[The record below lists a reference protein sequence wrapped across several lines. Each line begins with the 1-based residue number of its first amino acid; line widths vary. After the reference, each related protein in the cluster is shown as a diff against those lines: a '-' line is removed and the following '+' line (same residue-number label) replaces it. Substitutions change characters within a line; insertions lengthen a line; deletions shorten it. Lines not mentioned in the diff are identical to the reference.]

1 MNGKYIPHRAGG
13 NSMKLYEILKGV
25 DHEILVGDLNLE
37 ICNITWDSRN
47 VDKNSLFIAVKNR
60 NVDRHDFVID
70 AINNGAVAL
79 IIEHEAPDVPEN
91 ITVIKVKKSRETM
104 AIIAKN
110 YYGNPIEKLKV
121 IGVTGTNGK
130 TSVSYYISKI
140 LEAFQIKCG
149 IIGTIENTVAGRRM
163 ETRKLNPTTPD
174 SIELQGSFA
183 EMLCY
188 GSTHIA
194 LEVTS
199 SALSQDRVYGCELD
213 IGVFT
218 NLTQDHL
225 EEHGTMENYKNAKLK
240 LFKMCKKGIINI
252 DDAVAVDIISTAN
265 CELVTYGIENAC
277 DFRARDIK
285 YTSCGV
291 DFNLKHNG
299 ETREVQIN
307 IPGKFSV
314 YNALAAIA
322 SCYCLGLN
330 LDDII
335 KAVKAISGV
344 PGRFQAI
351 PNNKGI
357 LTIVDYAHSP
367 DGLENILT
375 SVKQFAKGRI
385 ILVFGC
391 GGNRDTGK
399 RPLMGE
405 IAGRYSDYC
414 IITSDNPRKEEPI
427 LIIDDIEVGMVK
439 TSCYYEKIEDRKQ
452 AIFKALSMAEACDI
466 VIIAGKGHENYQI
479 LKDETIQF
487 SDEEVVE
494 EYFNRL
500 RLEIQGI
507 E

>member
-1 MNGKYIPHRAGG
+1 
-13 NSMKLYEILKGV
+13 MKLYEILKGI

-79 IIEHEAPDVPEN
+79 IIEHEVLDVPEN
-91 ITVIKVKKSRETM
+91 ITVIKVKRSREAM
-104 AIIAKN
+104 AIIAKS
-110 YYGNPIEKLKV
+110 YYGNPTAKLKV

-130 TSVSYYISKI
+130 TSVSYFISKI

-174 SIELQGSFA
+174 SIELQGALA

-188 GSTHIA
+188 GATHVA
-194 LEVTS
+194 MEVTS
-199 SALSQDRVYGCELD
+199 SALSQDRVYGCSLD

-252 DDAVAVDIISTAN
+252 DDAVSVEIISN
-265 CELVTYGIENAC
+265 GSCEIITYGIENDC
-277 DFRARDIK
+277 DFRAINIK
-285 YTSCGV
+285 YTSSGV
-291 DFNLKHNG
+291 NFHLQHNA
-299 ETREVQIN
+299 ETREVKLN
-307 IPGKFSV
+307 IPGRFSV

-375 SVKQFAKGRI
+375 SVKEFSKGRL

-391 GGNRDTGK
+391 GGDRDTGK
-399 RPLMGE
+399 RPIMGE
-405 IAGRYSDYC
+405 IAGKYSDYC
-414 IITSDNPRKEEPI
+414 IITSDNPRNEEAK
-427 LIIDDIEVGMVK
+427 LIINDIEVGMIK
-439 TSCYYEKIEDRKQ
+439 TSCSYEKIEDRKQ
-452 AIFKALSMAEACDI
+452 GIFKALSMAETGDT

-479 LKDETIQF
+479 LKDETIHF
-487 SDEEVVE
+487 SDEGVVKK
-494 EYFNRL
+494 YF
-500 RLEIQGI
+500 QG
-507 E
+507 

>member
-1 MNGKYIPHRAGG
+1 
-13 NSMKLYEILKGV
+13 MKLYEILKGI
-25 DHEILVGDLNLE
+25 DHEVLVGDLNLE
-37 ICNITWDSRN
+37 VCGISWDSRN
-47 VDKNSLFIAVKNR
+47 VEKNSLFIAVKNR
-60 NVDRHDFVID
+60 NVDRHAFVID
-70 AINNGAVAL
+70 AINNGAIAL
-79 IIEHEAPDVPEN
+79 IIEDETAEIPEN
-91 ITVIKVKKSRETM
+91 ITVIKVKKSRMAM

-110 YYGNPIEKLKV
+110 YYENPTEKLKV

-140 LEAFQIKCG
+140 LEAFQIRCG
-149 IIGTIENTVAGRRM
+149 IIGTIENTVAGRKM

-188 GSTHIA
+188 GATHIA

-199 SALSQDRVYGCELD
+199 SALSEDRVYGCELD

-240 LFKMCKKGIINI
+240 LFNMCKKGIINI
-252 DDAVAVDIISTAN
+252 DDAVAVDIIATAN
-265 CELVTYGIENAC
+265 CELVTYGIENVC
-277 DFRARDIK
+277 YFRAINIK
-285 YTSCGV
+285 YTSSGV
-291 DFNLKHNG
+291 NFNLEHDG
-299 ETREVQIN
+299 EIREVMLN
-307 IPGKFSV
+307 IPGRFSV

-322 SCYCLGLN
+322 SGYCLGLN
-330 LDDII
+330 LDDIT
-335 KAVKAISGV
+335 KGVKAIRGV

-357 LTIVDYAHSP
+357 LTIIDYAHSP

-375 SVKQFAKGRI
+375 SVKEFAKGRI

-405 IAGRYSDYC
+405 VAGKYSDYC
-414 IITSDNPRKEEPI
+414 IITSDNPRKEEPK
-427 LIIDDIEVGMVK
+427 LIINDIEVGMSK
-439 TSCYYEKIEDRKQ
+439 TSCSYEKIENRKQ
-452 AIFKALSMAEACDI
+452 AIFKALSIAEAGDT
-466 VIIAGKGHENYQI
+466 VVIAGKGHENYQI
-479 LKDETIQF
+479 LEAETIHF
-487 SDEEVVE
+487 SDEEVVK

-500 RLEIQGI
+500 KLEIQDI
-507 E
+507 K

>member
-1 MNGKYIPHRAGG
+1 
-13 NSMKLYEILKGV
+13 MKLYEILKGIE
-25 DHEILVGDLNLE
+25 HEVIVGDLNLE
-37 ICNITWDSRN
+37 VCNIAWDSRN

-70 AINNGAVAL
+70 AINNGAIAL
-79 IIEHEAPDVPEN
+79 IIEEEIKAVPDN
-91 ITVIKVKKSRETM
+91 ITVIKVKKSRMVM

-110 YYGNPIEKLKV
+110 YYANPIEKLKI
-121 IGVTGTNGK
+121 IGITGTNGK

-140 LEAFQIKCG
+140 LEAFQIRCG

-163 ETRKLNPTTPD
+163 ETKKLNPTTPD
-174 SIELQGSFA
+174 AIELQGSFA

-188 GSTHIA
+188 GATHIA

-199 SALSQDRVYGCELD
+199 SALSQDRIYGCEFD

-240 LFKMCKKGIINI
+240 LFKMCKRGIINI
-252 DDAVAVDIISTAN
+252 DDAVAVDIIATAN
-265 CELVTYGIENAC
+265 CEAVTYGIENAC
-277 DFRARDIK
+277 DFRAINIK
-285 YTSCGV
+285 YTSSGV
-291 DFNLKHNG
+291 NFHLEHNG
-299 ETREVQIN
+299 ETREVKLS
-307 IPGKFSV
+307 IPGRFSV

-335 KAVKAISGV
+335 KGVKEISGV
-344 PGRFQAI
+344 PGRFQVI

-357 LTIVDYAHSP
+357 LTIIDYAHSP

-375 SVKQFAKGRI
+375 SVKEFAKGRI

-399 RPLMGE
+399 RSIMGK
-405 IAGRYSDYC
+405 IAGKYSDYC
-414 IITSDNPRKEEPI
+414 IITSDNPRKEEPS
-427 LIIDDIEVGMVK
+427 LIINDIEVGMSK
-439 TSCYYEKIEDRKQ
+439 TSCRYEKIEDRKQ
-452 AIFKALSMAEACDI
+452 AIIKALGMAEACDT
-466 VIIAGKGHENYQI
+466 VIIAGKGHEAYQI
-479 LKDETIQF
+479 LNDETIYF
-487 SDEEVVE
+487 SDQEVVKKHFQGE
-494 EYFNRL
+494 EARSYS
-500 RLEIQGI
+500 
-507 E
+507 

>member
-1 MNGKYIPHRAGG
+1 
-13 NSMKLYEILKGV
+13 MKLYEILKGIE
-25 DHEILVGDLNLE
+25 HEVIVGDLNLE
-37 ICNITWDSRN
+37 VCNITWDSRN

-70 AINNGAVAL
+70 AINNGAIAL
-79 IIEHEAPDVPEN
+79 IIEEEAPEVPDN
-91 ITVIKVKKSRETM
+91 ITIIKVKNSRETM
-104 AIIAKN
+104 AMVAKN
-110 YYGNPIEKLKV
+110 YYGNPTEKLKV

-140 LEAFQIKCG
+140 LEDIQIKCG

-188 GSTHIA
+188 GATHIA

-240 LFKMCKKGIINI
+240 LFKMCKKGVINI
-252 DDAVAVDIISTAN
+252 DDAVGVDIISTAS
-265 CELVTYGIENAC
+265 CKTITYGIDNVC
-277 DFRARDIK
+277 DFRAINIK
-285 YTSCGV
+285 YTSSGV
-291 DFNLKHNG
+291 NFNLQHDG
-299 ETREVQIN
+299 EIREVMLN
-307 IPGKFSV
+307 IPGRFSV

-335 KAVKAISGV
+335 KGVKAIHGV

-367 DGLENILT
+367 DGLGNILT
-375 SVKQFAKGRI
+375 SVKEFAKGRI

-399 RPLMGE
+399 RPIMGE

-414 IITSDNPRKEEPI
+414 IITSDNPRKEEPQ
-427 LIIDDIEVGMVK
+427 LIINDIEVGVCK
-439 TSCYYEKIEDRKQ
+439 TSCSYEKVEDRKQ
-452 AIFKALSMAEACDI
+452 AIIKALGMAEAGDT
-466 VIIAGKGHENYQI
+466 VVIAGKGHENYQI
-479 LKDETIQF
+479 LKDETIHF

>member
-1 MNGKYIPHRAGG
+1 
-13 NSMKLYEILKGV
+13 MKLYEILKGV
-25 DHEILVGDLNLE
+25 DHEMLVGDHNLE
-37 ICNITWDSRN
+37 VCNITWDSRN

-70 AINNGAVAL
+70 AINNGAIAL
-79 IIEHEAPDVPEN
+79 MVEHETQDIPEN
-91 ITVIKVKKSRETM
+91 ITVIKVKRSREAM

-110 YYGNPIEKLKV
+110 YYGNPTGKLKV

-130 TSVSYYISKI
+130 TSVSYFVSKI
-140 LEAFQIKCG
+140 LEVLEIKCG

-163 ETRKLNPTTPD
+163 ETKKLNPTTPD
-174 SIELQGSFA
+174 SIELQGSLA

-188 GSTHIA
+188 GASHIA
-194 LEVTS
+194 MEVTS
-199 SALSQDRVYGCELD
+199 SALSQDRVYGCEFD

-252 DDAVAVDIISTAN
+252 DDAVAFDIIATAN
-265 CELVTYGIENAC
+265 CEIITYGIENAC
-277 DFRARDIK
+277 DFKAVNIK
-285 YTSCGV
+285 YTSGGV
-291 DFNLKHNG
+291 DFNLEHNG
-299 ETREVQIN
+299 ETREVSLN
-307 IPGKFSV
+307 IPGRFSV

-322 SCYCLGLN
+322 SCHCIGLN

-335 KAVKAISGV
+335 MGVKVIEGV
-344 PGRFQAI
+344 PGRFQTI
-351 PNNKGI
+351 PNSKDI

-375 SVKQFAKGRI
+375 SVKEFAKGRI

-399 RPLMGE
+399 RSIMGE
-405 IAGRYSDYC
+405 IAGKYSDYC
-414 IITSDNPRKEEPI
+414 IITSDNPRKEEPS
-427 LIIDDIEVGMVK
+427 LIINDIEVGMSK
-439 TSCYYEKIEDRKQ
+439 TSCRYEKIEDREQ
-452 AIFKALSMAEACDI
+452 AIFKALSMAKGCYT

-479 LKDETIQF
+479 LRDETIHF
-487 SDEEVVE
+487 SDEEVVK
-494 EYFNRL
+494 EYFLNH
-500 RLEIQGI
+500 
-507 E
+507 